1 MLFFFFLLIG
11 NFVKSCKYT
20 VSIEKKLYFALSL
33 DIVLWKLLMKQF
45 FANENMISGNNET
58 IEICMNDVVLEGK
71 IEENSSVQT

>member
-1 MLFFFFLLIG
+1 
-11 NFVKSCKYT
+11 
-20 VSIEKKLYFALSL
+20 
-33 DIVLWKLLMKQF
+33 MKQF